1 MRFTDIDINFDV
13 KYEGHQ
19 NCPKILSVNI
29 LRVFSDHHMWH
40 QNWRQYL
47 WTSLCQFIFFVNL
60 LYSPGVWFFDIWHLF
75 DNLTSFWHLTYNMGT
90 WWTCAGSCV
99 QWILPIPIRS
109 RWGTGVMGHMGNG
122 AHGQWAHGQWG
133 PWAIGTFWPITPL
146 ILDGFLQKFY
156 WT

>member
-1 MRFTDIDINFDV
+1 MRFTDIDVNFDV

-29 LRVFSDHHMWH
+29 LRVFSDHDMWH
-40 QNWRQYL
+40 QNWCQYL

-60 LYSPGVWFFDIWHLF
+60 LHSPGVWFFDIWHLF
-75 DNLTSFWHLTYNMGT
+75 NNLASFWHLTYNMGT

-99 QWILPIPIRS
+99 EWILPIPIRS

-122 AHGQWAHGQWG
+122 AHGQWA
-133 PWAIGTFWPITPL
+133 IGTFWPITPL

>member
-1 MRFTDIDINFDV
+1 MRFTDIDVNFDV

-29 LRVFSDHHMWH
+29 LRVFSDHHMWRK
-40 QNWRQYL
+40 NWCQYL

-60 LYSPGVWFFDIWHLF
+60 LHSPGVWFFDIWHLF

-122 AHGQWAHGQWG
+122 AHGQWGT
-133 PWAIGTFWPITPL
+133 WAIGHMGITSL
-146 ILDGFLQKFY
+146 ILQGS
-156 WT
+156 